1 MDKKHVV
8 LYVDDE
14 PTNLL
19 LFKIHFP
26 KKYTVLTG
34 NSGSD
39 GLALL
44 HSNPEVV
51 VVVSDMKMPGMNGIE
66 FIKAAKAE
74 FPKIVFYILTG
85 FDITDE
91 IAQAL
96 DDKLINKYFS
106 KPFNVGAIDAS
117 IEVAI
122 ESLTKEL

>member
-1 MDKKHVV
+1 MELLNIVQNKALERQLLWLSQYYKAKTMDKKHVI

-19 LFKIHFP
+19 LFKIHFQ

-66 FIKAAKAE
+66 IIKAAKYA
-74 FPKIVFYILTG
+74 VSFY
-85 FDITDE
+85 
-91 IAQAL
+91 AAV
-96 DDKLINKYFS
+96 
-106 KPFNVGAIDAS
+106 NVSTNWIWKTRFYKF
-117 IEVAI
+117 V
-122 ESLTKEL
+122 